1 MSAAW
6 PWAQLCAH
14 SLWGSS
20 GPLPLSGL
28 GVLIWRSVGLVLTQP
43 AVLASQSC
51 LPGTRATGCQ
61 PAPQPPW
68 PHCSRSSAECASR
81 EKPCWAPQTHAL
93 WVPVS
98 VGVVGESPGVACPPA
113 DLGPNCPPL
122 LTFAPAPGL
131 LPCWP
136 LAPSRVHAPRHPGL
150 PSARPG
156 GFASCPDGQTPGR
169 VLAGPLLRSRPRAC
183 RPAPP
188 RRPLLLLS
196 PARPPLS
203 RPLHPYTRRTHAESA
218 HSLPPAATA
227 NGPCHLPAIVSASIT
242 RHRPPPPP
250 VCQMLRACRGQSER
264 PAPQPPELSRR
275 GADQLQLGAEL
286 SNAVAEPRGRR
297 RCPAWVGGAV
307 SGGKPVS

>member
-81 EKPCWAPQTHAL
+81 EKPCWAPRTHAL

-98 VGVVGESPGVACPPA
+98 VGVVGESPGVSPRR
-113 DLGPNCPPL
+113 LGSQ
-122 LTFAPAPGL
+122 
-131 LPCWP
+131 LPSP
-136 LAPSRVHAPRHPGL
+136 VNLPERASSPRHPASSRSAGL
-150 PSARPG
+150 WLPLESTPPATPVFPQRGPE
-156 GFASCPDGQTPGR
+156 AS
-169 VLAGPLLRSRPRAC
+169 
-183 RPAPP
+183 RPAPMV
-188 RRPLLLLS
+188 RRPSESSQAPCSGAGLGHAVQPRHAAP
-196 PARPPLS
+196 PAALPCAPS
-203 RPLHPYTRRTHAESA
+203 AEQAASPLHP
-218 HSLPPAATA
+218 
-227 NGPCHLPAIVSASIT
+227 
-242 RHRPPPPP
+242 
-250 VCQMLRACRGQSER
+250 
-264 PAPQPPELSRR
+264 
-275 GADQLQLGAEL
+275 
-286 SNAVAEPRGRR
+286 
-297 RCPAWVGGAV
+297 
-307 SGGKPVS
+307 

>member
-1 MSAAW
+1 MASVVNGHGMSAAW

-122 LTFAPAPGL
+122 LTFR
-131 LPCWP
+131 
-136 LAPSRVHAPRHPGL
+136 SEPRHPGTRPPPGLLASGSLSSPRPPPPRSPLSEARRLRVL
-150 PSARPG
+150 PRWSDARP
-156 GFASCPDGQTPGR
+156 S
-169 VLAGPLLRSRPRAC
+169 
-183 RPAPP
+183 P
-188 RRPLLLLS
+188 RRPLAQEPASGMPSS
-196 PARPPLS
+196 PATPPPPAALPCAPS
-203 RPLHPYTRRTHAESA
+203 AEQAASPLHP
-218 HSLPPAATA
+218 
-227 NGPCHLPAIVSASIT
+227 
-242 RHRPPPPP
+242 
-250 VCQMLRACRGQSER
+250 
-264 PAPQPPELSRR
+264 
-275 GADQLQLGAEL
+275 
-286 SNAVAEPRGRR
+286 
-297 RCPAWVGGAV
+297 
-307 SGGKPVS
+307 